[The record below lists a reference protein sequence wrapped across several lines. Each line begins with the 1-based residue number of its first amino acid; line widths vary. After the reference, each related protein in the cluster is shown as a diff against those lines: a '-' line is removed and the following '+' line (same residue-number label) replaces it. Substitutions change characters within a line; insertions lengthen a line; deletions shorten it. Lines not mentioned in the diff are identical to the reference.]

1 MDLKP
6 GKPAKK
12 KIRRSQWLPALLL
25 LYFAAMA
32 CFYGPGMISNGETL
46 RFTVISVVELGVLY
60 LLYLFLRKKEK
71 REK

>member
-1 MDLKP
+1 MDSKP

-12 KIRRSQWLPALLL
+12 KIRRSQWLPAVLL

-32 CFYGPGMISNGETL
+32 CFYGPDMISNGEVI
-46 RFTVISVVELGVLY
+46 RFTVISAVELGVLY
-60 LLYLFLRKKEK
+60 LLYLFLRKKEE